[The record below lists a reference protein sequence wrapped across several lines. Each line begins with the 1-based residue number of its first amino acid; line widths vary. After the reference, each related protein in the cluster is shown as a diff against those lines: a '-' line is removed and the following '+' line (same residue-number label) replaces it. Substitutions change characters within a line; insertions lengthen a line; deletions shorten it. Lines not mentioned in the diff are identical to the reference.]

1 MKKLVFI
8 SILMASLQALAQIP
22 SYVPVYGLLSYFP
35 LDGNGND
42 ANSNANSLTNYGAVP
57 TTDRFNN
64 ANAAF
69 SFNGSTQYLINNTPN
84 FTFNPNS
91 TFTVSLWHNRN
102 TSSVVGIPIMHATNA
117 AGNFIWIFQT
127 GATSMQFGT
136 NKQQAAW
143 FWAQST
149 STTNVWTHIVMVYN
163 AGVMTLYKD
172 NVLVA
177 TTNFTHTGVTSATLP
192 LYIGR
197 GIGGNYFNGK
207 IDDIG
212 IWNRCLTTCEIN
224 DLFTASNSLTT
235 VNAGPNLYACNGG
248 TVTLNGTGANTYI
261 WSPNIQNGTTFT
273 PSINQTYT
281 LTGINANGCS
291 AWDQTDVL
299 LQQFSIDAGANQ
311 TVCQGSSITLSA
323 TGASSYVWNNNVING
338 QSFVPSQGGYYTAT
352 AMSPEGCIA
361 KDSLLITLNPLPIV
375 NAGNDTVVC
384 GGASILLNA
393 TGAQNYTWNNGVTN
407 GQSFQVNTTS
417 TFIVSGTSAAG
428 CTAQD
433 SLEVIVNGIPNI
445 IAGPDIYTC
454 QGQAVTLNAV
464 GGINLQWNNGI
475 QDGVPFVP
483 VSNGIYIVTG
493 MSNDGCYGSDTLILN
508 YGNLPDLNAGPDQN
522 ICFGQEVTLTGAGG
536 IFMYWNNGVADGIPF
551 VPQTSNSYVLTGA
564 SPEGCIS
571 TDTVWV
577 NVNDASSASITV
589 SAIDSYTVNGQTY
602 TASGTYTQVLTNA
615 VGCDSLLTINLTL
628 DFTGIANLD
637 NQEFLVFPNPAS
649 EVVNIEISPSLVGE
663 ELKILKTDG
672 SLIEKEVMNEVLKA
686 IRIQHLPGGLYFI
699 QIGNNKQRFV
709 IVGND

>member
-1 MKKLVFI
+1 MKKIVFI

-42 ANSNANSLTNYGAVP
+42 ANGNANSLTNYGAVP

-84 FTFNPNS
+84 FIFNPNS

-117 AGNFIWIFQT
+117 ANNFIWIFQT
-127 GATSMQFGT
+127 GATNMQFGT

-177 TTNFTHTGVTSATLP
+177 TTNFTHTGVTSTTLP

-197 GIGGNYFNGK
+197 GIGGNYFSGK

-235 VNAGPNLYACNGG
+235 VSAGPNLYACNGG

-311 TVCQGSSITLSA
+311 SVCQGSSITLSA
-323 TGASSYVWNNNVING
+323 TGASSYTWNNNVING

-384 GGASILLNA
+384 GGATILLNA
-393 TGAQNYTWNNGVTN
+393 TGAQNYTWNNGVAN
-407 GQSFQVNTTS
+407 GQSFQVNATS
-417 TFIVSGTSAAG
+417 TFVVSGTSAAG

-433 SLEVIVNGIPNI
+433 SLEVIVNAIPNI
-445 IAGPDIYTC
+445 NAGQDIYTC

-483 VSNGIYIVTG
+483 VSNGTYIVTG
-493 MSNDGCYGSDTLILN
+493 MSNDGCYGSDTLVLN

-551 VPQTSNSYVLTGA
+551 VPQTSNNYVLTGA
-564 SPEGCIS
+564 SPEGCVS

-577 NVNDASSASITV
+577 NVNDVNSASITV
-589 SAIDSYTVNGQTY
+589 NAIDSYTINGQTY
-602 TASGTYTQVLTNA
+602 TTSGTYTQVLTNA
-615 VGCDSLLTINLTL
+615 AGCDSLLTINLTL

-637 NQEFLVFPNPAS
+637 NQEFLVFPNPAN
-649 EVVNIEISPSLVGE
+649 EVVHIQISPSLIGE

-672 SLIEKEVMNEVLKA
+672 SLIEKEVMNEVIKT
-686 IRIQHLPGGLYFI
+686 IGIQNLPGGLYFI
-699 QIGNNKQRFV
+699 QIGDNKQRFV

>member
-1 MKKLVFI
+1 MKKLLFI
-8 SILMASLQALAQIP
+8 SILFASMQALAQIP

-42 ANSNANSLTNYGAVP
+42 ANGNANSLTNYGAVP

-84 FTFNPNS
+84 FIFNPNS

-117 AGNFIWIFQT
+117 ANNFIWIFQT
-127 GATSMQFGT
+127 GATNMQFGT

-177 TTNFTHTGVTSATLP
+177 TTNFTHTGVTSTTLP

-197 GIGGNYFNGK
+197 GIGGNYFSGK

-235 VNAGPNLYACNGG
+235 VSAGPNLYACNGG

-311 TVCQGSSITLSA
+311 SVCQGSSITLSA
-323 TGASSYVWNNNVING
+323 TGASSYTWNNNVING

-384 GGASILLNA
+384 GGATILLNA
-393 TGAQNYTWNNGVTN
+393 TGAQNYTWNNGVAN
-407 GQSFQVNTTS
+407 GQSFQVNATS
-417 TFIVSGTSAAG
+417 TFVVSGTSAAG

-433 SLEVIVNGIPNI
+433 SLEVIVNAIPNI
-445 IAGPDIYTC
+445 NAGQDIYTC

-483 VSNGIYIVTG
+483 VSNGTYIVTG
-493 MSNDGCYGSDTLILN
+493 MSNDGCYGSDTLVLN

-551 VPQTSNSYVLTGA
+551 VPQTSNNYVLTGA
-564 SPEGCIS
+564 SPEGCVS

-577 NVNDASSASITV
+577 NVNDANSASITV
-589 SAIDSYTVNGQTY
+589 NAIDSYTINGQTY

-615 VGCDSLLTINLTL
+615 AGCDSLLTINLTL

-637 NQEFLVFPNPAS
+637 NQEFLVFPNPAN
-649 EVVNIEISPSLVGE
+649 EVVHIQISPSLIGE

-672 SLIEKEVMNEVLKA
+672 SLLEKEVMNEVIKT
-686 IRIQHLPGGLYFI
+686 IGIQNLPGGLYFI
-699 QIGNNKQRFV
+699 QIGDNKQRFV

>member
-22 SYVPVYGLLSYFP
+22 SYVPVYGLLSYYPFN
-35 LDGNGND
+35 GNGND

-177 TTNFTHTGVTSATLP
+177 TTNFTHTGVTSTTLP

-235 VNAGPNLYACNGG
+235 VSAGPNLYACNGG

-261 WSPNIQNGTTFT
+261 WSPNVQNGTTFT

-311 TVCQGSSITLSA
+311 SVCQGSSITLSA

-338 QSFVPSQGGYYTAT
+338 QSFVPTQGGYYTAT

-393 TGAQNYTWNNGVTN
+393 TGAQNYTWNNGVAN
-407 GQSFQVNTTS
+407 GQSFQVNTTG
-417 TFIVSGTSAAG
+417 TFVVSGTSAAG

-433 SLEVIVNGIPNI
+433 SLEVIVNPIPNI
-445 IAGPDIYTC
+445 NAGPDIYNC

-464 GGINLQWNNGI
+464 GGINLQWNNGV

-508 YGNLPDLNAGPDQN
+508 YGTLPDLNAGPDQN
-522 ICFGQEVTLTGAGG
+522 ICFGQDVTLTGAGG
-536 IFMYWNNGVADGIPF
+536 IFMYWNNGVADGVPF

-564 SPEGCIS
+564 SPEGCVG

-577 NVNDASSASITV
+577 NVNEANSASITV

-615 VGCDSLLTINLTL
+615 AGCDSLLTINLTL

-637 NQEFLVFPNPAS
+637 NQEFLVFPNPAN
-649 EVVNIEISPSLVGE
+649 EVVNIEISPSLIGE

-672 SLIEKEVMNEVLKA
+672 SLIEKEVMNEVIKA